1 VWPAKI
7 TFNSSSKEE
16 AIMVGRLCKLDRG
29 FTLIELAVI
38 IVVLGVMAAV
48 AVPVFSNFTT
58 SAKTNA
64 TREEL
69 NTLKRAI
76 IGNPSAVSGGQYI
89 DRGFEGDCGLVPSA
103 LVDLA
108 RKPDSVSVYDR
119 LTRLGWNG
127 PYIDSSRGDY
137 LKDAWGQNYV
147 YEPANRR
154 IISLG
159 GSDTIRF

>member
-1 VWPAKI
+1 MSDK
-7 TFNSSSKEE
+7 T
-16 AIMVGRLCKLDRG
+16 CKLDRG

-58 SAKTNA
+58 SAKINA
-64 TREEL
+64 TREEM

-76 IGNPSAVSGGQYI
+76 VGNPSAVSGGQYI
-89 DRGFEGDCGLVPSA
+89 DRGFEGDCGFVPST
-103 LVDLA
+103 LIDLA
-108 RKPDSVSVYDR
+108 RKPDSVQVYDR

-127 PYIDSSRGDY
+127 PYLDSSRSDY

-147 YEPANRR
+147 YDPGNRR
-154 IISLG
+154 IISTG
-159 GSDTIRF
+159 GSDTVRF